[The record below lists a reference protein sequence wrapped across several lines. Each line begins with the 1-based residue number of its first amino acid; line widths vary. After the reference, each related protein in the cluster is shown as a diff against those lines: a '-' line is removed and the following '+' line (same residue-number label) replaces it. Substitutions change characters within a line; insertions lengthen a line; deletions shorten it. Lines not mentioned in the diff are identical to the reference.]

1 MAKQRLRAFLTG
13 AFNYSAGVMV
23 PLPLLIGLAGL
34 LTLLSAG
41 SVAATILPRRQPGKW
56 DDLGPRMQSWW
67 VIAGLFAAA
76 LLLGPLA
83 MTVLLALT
91 SFLALKEFMTLAP
104 TRREDRPVVLA
115 CYLFAIASY
124 GLVFV
129 PGGYDFFMVA
139 VPIYGFMLIA
149 ITLSLTGRTEQFLA
163 TAGIMHWGMVICVF
177 NLGHLAFLMR
187 VPFEDAG
194 GGGGAG
200 LVFLILVVTQ
210 FNDVGQYV
218 TGKRFGRR
226 KIVPSVSPN
235 KTWEG
240 FIGGVLLTALLF
252 SVLAPFFTTLAF
264 REIVLTGLALPVAG
278 FFGDVAMSAV
288 KRDLG
293 VKDTSRFIPGH
304 GGALDRLDSLTF
316 TAPLFF
322 HLLAFFAVE
331 TY

>member
-1 MAKQRLRAFLTG
+1 
-13 AFNYSAGVMV
+13 MV
-23 PLPLLIGLAGL
+23 PFPLLLGL
-34 LTLLSAG
+34 LGLFILLVAG
-41 SVAATILPRRQPGKW
+41 TAAAVILPQRQPGKW
-56 DDLGPRMQSWW
+56 DDLGPRMRSWW
-67 VIAGLFAAA
+67 VIAGLFVAA
-76 LLLGPLA
+76 LLLGALA

-115 CYLFAIASY
+115 CYLFALASFS
-124 GLVFV
+124 LVFV
-129 PGGYDFFMVA
+129 PGGYDYFMVA
-139 VPIYGFMLIA
+139 VPLYGFMLIA
-149 ITLSLTGRTEQFLA
+149 IALSLTGRTDHFLA
-163 TAGIMHWGMVICVF
+163 TAGIMHWGMVVCVF

-194 GGGGAG
+194 PAGAAG

-218 TGKRFGRR
+218 TGKRFGRH

-240 FIGGVLLTALLF
+240 FIGGIVLTALLF
-252 SVLAPFFTTLAF
+252 CLLAPFFTTLTLWQTLF
-264 REIVLTGLALPVAG
+264 TGLALPVAG
-278 FFGDVAMSAV
+278 FFGDVTMSAV

-316 TAPLFF
+316 TAPLYF
-322 HLLAFFAVE
+322 HLLAFFAIE